1 MKLTLIIATGNENK
15 VREIREILDDPEL
28 TVISMKQAGIHS
40 DPEENGT
47 TFAENALIKARAA
60 AEQAFGPDG
69 ALPAA
74 QTPAVVLAD
83 DSGLVVDALGGAP
96 GIHSARFLGRDTD
109 YDYKMRYIL
118 NELRDVKGEARS
130 ARFTCACAAVFP
142 TQLPAFHSG
151 DAAADPESG
160 AGNEKTPG
168 STTPDGGDEMPC
180 RCAETEDV
188 RTVPGNPA
196 LSGFVVTRSMEGRI
210 AYEIAGENGFGY
222 DPFFYLPE
230 YGKTSAE
237 ITEEEKN
244 AVSHRGKAFRA
255 MLKKLHAILN

>member
-1 MKLTLIIATGNENK
+1 MKYTLIIATGNENK
-15 VREIREILDDPEL
+15 VREIREILNDPEL
-28 TVISMKQAGIHS
+28 SVISMKQAGIHS

-47 TFAENALIKARAA
+47 TFAENALTKARAA
-60 AEQAFGPDG
+60 AELAFGPGG
-69 ALPAA
+69 AVPEA
-74 QTPAVVLAD
+74 QMPAVVLAD
-83 DSGLVVDALGGAP
+83 DSGLVVDAMGGAP
-96 GIHSARFLGRDTD
+96 GILSARFLGRDTD
-109 YDYKMRYIL
+109 YGDKMRYIMK
-118 NELRDVKGEARS
+118 ELRDVEGEARS

-142 TQLPAFHSG
+142 TQLLRRHPG
-151 DAAADPESG
+151 DAAPGQEED
-160 AGNEKTPG
+160 AGEGETEG
-168 STTPDGGDEMPC
+168 RTVSDGDETSC
-180 RCAETEDV
+180 RCAAPEGV

-196 LSGFVVTRSMEGRI
+196 LSELVITRSMEGRI

-255 MLKKLHAILN
+255 MLKELRILLK

>member
-15 VREIREILDDPEL
+15 VREIREILNDPEL

-60 AEQAFGPDG
+60 AEQAFGPGG
-69 ALPAA
+69 AVPAE
-74 QTPAVVLAD
+74 QMPAVVLAD

-96 GIHSARFLGRDTD
+96 GIRSARFLGRDTD
-109 YDYKMRYIL
+109 YKEKMRYIM
-118 NELRDVKGEARS
+118 NELRDAEGEARS

-142 TQLPAFHSG
+142 TQLLRHRP
-151 DAAADPESG
+151 DAAAPDPE
-160 AGNEKTPG
+160 
-168 STTPDGGDEMPC
+168 
-180 RCAETEDV
+180 
-188 RTVPGNPA
+188 NPS
-196 LSGFVVTRSMEGRI
+196 LSELVVTRSMEGRI
-210 AYEIAGENGFGY
+210 AHEIAGENGFGY

-230 YGKTSAE
+230 YAKTSAE

-255 MLKKLHAILN
+255 MLKELRVILN